1 MYDKLANTSFTIHDG
16 ETGNYIGKSHFVL
29 PSDAEMA
36 ILNLINYGKVP
47 DVIILTN
54 VTLSNPVA
62 GYTQPSVSDVKK
74 RDSILTAI
82 ARDKDSKVWIPIK
95 IRLKFDMMARGN
107 LSKNRYFY
115 DSMELSNLVMVNM
128 EWMQF

>member
-1 MYDKLANTSFTIHDG
+1 MFDKLANTSFTIHDG

-29 PSDAEMA
+29 PPDAEMA

-47 DVIILTN
+47 EVIMLTN

-82 ARDKDSKVWIPIK
+82 ARDKDSRMWIPIK

-107 LSKNRYFY
+107 LSKNGYFY
-115 DSMELSNLVMVNM
+115 DSMELSNL
-128 EWMQF
+128 ELIDIKYERA